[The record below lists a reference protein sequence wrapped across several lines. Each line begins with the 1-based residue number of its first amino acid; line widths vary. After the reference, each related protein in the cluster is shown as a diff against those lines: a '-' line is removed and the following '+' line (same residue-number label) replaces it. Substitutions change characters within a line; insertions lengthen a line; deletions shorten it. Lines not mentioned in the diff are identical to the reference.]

1 MEYASFLVGEHLF
14 GIPVL
19 LVQEI
24 SKPLRLFPVPGHD
37 PKVAGLVSLRGR
49 TAVALDVRR
58 FLLDDDAAAAPPK
71 SRKFYVLETEESLS
85 REARELGLEAHGET
99 IVLIVDEA
107 QGILDGEK
115 LEFHPPPAH
124 VREEYIDGVMKSES
138 RLMTLISVP
147 RLVKD
152 LMVHQEESP

>member
-1 MEYASFLVGEHLF
+1 MEYASFLVGGHLF

-24 SKPLRLFPVPGHD
+24 SKPLEVFPVPGHD
-37 PKVAGLVSLRGR
+37 ARVAGLVSLRGR

-58 FLLDDDAAAAPPK
+58 FLLDGPSLAAPR
-71 SRKFYVLETEESLS
+71 STKFYVLETADSLS
-85 REARELGLEAHGET
+85 QEARDLGLEAHAET
-99 IVLIVDEA
+99 LVLVVDEA

-124 VREEYIDGVMKSES
+124 VPEEFIDGVMKTEG

-147 RLVKD
+147 RLVND
-152 LMVHQEESP
+152 LLATREETR

>member
-1 MEYASFLVGEHLF
+1 MEYASFLVDGHLF

-24 SKPLRLFPVPGHD
+24 SKPLEVFPVPGHD
-37 PKVAGLVSLRGR
+37 PRVAGLVSLRGR
-49 TAVALDVRR
+49 TAVALDLRR
-58 FLLDDDAAAAPPK
+58 FLLDQAAPAAP
-71 SRKFYVLETEESLS
+71 RGCKFYVLETTDSLPQ
-85 REARELGLEAHGET
+85 EARDLGLEAHAET
-99 IVLIVDEA
+99 LVLVVDEA

-124 VREEYIDGVMKSES
+124 VPEEFIDGVMRTDG
-138 RLMTLISVP
+138 RLMTLLSVP

-152 LMVHQEESP
+152 LLAPRKEIR

>member
-1 MEYASFLVGEHLF
+1 VEYASFLVGGHLF

-24 SKPLRLFPVPGHD
+24 SKPLELFPVPGHD

-49 TAVALDVRR
+49 TVVALDLRR
-58 FLLDDDAAAAPPK
+58 FLVDDAATPLPK
-71 SRKFYVLETEESLS
+71 SRRFYVLEKEESLS
-85 REARELGLEAHGET
+85 REARELGLETHAET
-99 IVLIVDEA
+99 LVLVVDEA

-124 VREEYIDGVMKSES
+124 VREEFIEGVMKTEG

-147 RLVKD
+147 RMVKD
-152 LMVHQEESP
+152 LLVREEESP

>member
-1 MEYASFLVGEHLF
+1 MEYASFLVGGHLF

-24 SKPLRLFPVPGHD
+24 SKPLELFPVPGHD
-37 PKVAGLVSLRGR
+37 PKVEGLVSLRGR

-58 FLLDDDAAAAPPK
+58 FLVDDTAPPPRK
-71 SRKFYVLETEESLS
+71 RKFYVLETAESLS
-85 REARELGLEAHGET
+85 QEARELGLETHTET
-99 IVLIVDEA
+99 LVLVVDEA

-124 VREEYIDGVMKSES
+124 VQEEFIDGVMKTDG
-138 RLMTLISVP
+138 RLMTLISIP

-152 LMVHQEESP
+152 LLAHQEESA

>member
-1 MEYASFLVGEHLF
+1 MEYASFLVGGHLF

-24 SKPLRLFPVPGHD
+24 SKPLELFPVPGHD

-58 FLLDDDAAAAPPK
+58 FLMDDATDTAPR
-71 SRKFYVLETEESLS
+71 SRRFYVLETSDSLS
-85 REARELGLEAHGET
+85 REARELGLETHTET
-99 IVLIVDEA
+99 LVLVVDEA

-124 VREEYIDGVMKSES
+124 VREEFIDGVMKTDG
-138 RLMTLISVP
+138 RLMTLISIP
-147 RLVKD
+147 RLVQD
-152 LMVHQEESP
+152 LLVHQEQSP